1 MDMMPRILPR
11 GPFSILLLL
20 AVWGAADSL
29 AIAAPITWESP
40 QTVSGDGDVATR
52 GTLVYAYNIGIA
64 GVGSTTVN
72 GVSFSALAFPFLSGQ
87 TVTSGN
93 VTFTESIGNL
103 AGYNNLGSLQ
113 SPYSGLSSAYRSLLD
128 SGGSANVAA
137 TITTTLGGLT
147 PGQEYLLQWW
157 SSNAA
162 NSSGFEGAAL
172 KFTTAAA
179 TNSVQLNANTGSTPG
194 GLGQYVIG
202 TFTASGTSQQF
213 TLDSPVFGSTNPL
226 ISGFQV
232 RAVPEP
238 ATCVMALAGLVCGG
252 VALRRRRQVRA
263 AARRS

>member
-11 GPFSILLLL
+11 GCFSALLLL
-20 AVWGAADSL
+20 GVWGAADSL
-29 AIAAPITWESP
+29 AIAAPITWASP
-40 QTVSGDGDVATR
+40 QTVSGDGDVATT
-52 GTLVYAYNIGIA
+52 GTLLYAYNIGIA

-72 GVSFSALAFPFLSGQ
+72 GVTFSPLAFPTSSQ
-87 TVTSGN
+87 TITSGS
-93 VTFTESIGNL
+93 VTFTESPGLL
-103 AGYNNLGSLQ
+103 AGYNNLGSIQ
-113 SPYSGLSSAYRSLLD
+113 APYANLSSAYRSLLD

-147 PGQEYLLQWW
+147 AGQEYLLQWW

-162 NSSGFEGAAL
+162 NSSGFEGATL

-194 GLGQYVIG
+194 GLGQYAIG
-202 TFTASGTSQQF
+202 TFTASGTTQQF
-213 TLDSPVFGSTNPL
+213 TLDAPLFGTTNPL

-238 ATCVMALAGLVCGG
+238 ATCVMALAGLVGCG
-252 VALRRRRQVRA
+252 VALRRRRQTARA
-263 AARRS
+263 AASRS